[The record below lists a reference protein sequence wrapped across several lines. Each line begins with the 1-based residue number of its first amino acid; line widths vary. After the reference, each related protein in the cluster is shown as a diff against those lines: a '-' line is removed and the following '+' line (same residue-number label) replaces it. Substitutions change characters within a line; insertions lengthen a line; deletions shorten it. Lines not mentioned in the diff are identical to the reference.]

1 MITEHIYTREMLLEN
16 LKELYRLSEFV
27 SYKKLGKDKKK
38 MRKKLKKVIDK
49 VEKSDFDGIINE
61 EYFKG
66 DF

>member
-1 MITEHIYTREMLLEN
+1 MVTEYIYTREMLLEN

-27 SYKKLGKDKKK
+27 SYKRLGKDKKK

-49 VEKSDFDGIINE
+49 VERSDFDGIIDE

>member
-27 SYKKLGKDKKK
+27 SYKRLGKDKKK

-49 VEKSDFDGIINE
+49 VEKSDFDGIIDE

-66 DF
+66 EF

>member
-38 MRKKLKKVIDK
+38 MRKKLKNVIEK
-49 VEKSDFDGIINE
+49 VEESDFDGIIDE
-61 EYFKG
+61 EYFEG
-66 DF
+66 DL

>member
-38 MRKKLKKVIDK
+38 MRKKLKKVIEK
-49 VEKSDFDGIINE
+49 VEESDFDGIIDK
-61 EYFKG
+61 EYFEG

>member
-1 MITEHIYTREMLLEN
+1 MVTEYIYTREMLLEN

-27 SYKKLGKDKKK
+27 SYKRLEKDKKK

>member
-1 MITEHIYTREMLLEN
+1 MVTEYIYTREMLLEN

-27 SYKKLGKDKKK
+27 SYKRLGKDKKK